1 MDFAIKVG
9 ASKERTITVDSNQTT
24 SFLWEGENVLSTPS
38 MIAEMEETCRLLLK
52 DQAIPDPEWDSVG
65 TVVKIVHLAATPV
78 GAEVFLKAEVVSA
91 EGRRVMF
98 KTEARDKLEKIGEG
112 MHERF
117 IIDVPRFRAKFN
129 EKQKQL
135 QQM

>member
-9 ASKERTITVDSNQTT
+9 ASKERTITVSSNQTT

-52 DQAIPDPEWDSVG
+52 EQAIPEREWDSVG
-65 TVVKIVHLAATPV
+65 TVVNIEHLAVTPV
-78 GAEVFLKAEVVSA
+78 GAEVFLKADVVSVD
-91 EGRRVMF
+91 ERRVIF

-112 MHERF
+112 THERF

>member
-1 MDFAIKVG
+1 MDFQIKVG
-9 ASKERTITVDSNQTT
+9 ASKERTITVSSNQTT

-52 DQAIPDPEWDSVG
+52 EQVIPEPEWDSVG
-65 TVVKIVHLAATPV
+65 TVVNIQHLAATPV
-78 GAEVFLKAEVVSA
+78 GAEVFLRAEVVSA
-91 EGRRVMF
+91 DGRRVMF
-98 KTEARDKLEKIGEG
+98 KTEARDKLEKIGDG

-117 IIDVPRFRAKFN
+117 IINVPRFRAKFN

-135 QQM
+135 QI

>member
-1 MDFAIKVG
+1 
-9 ASKERTITVDSNQTT
+9 
-24 SFLWEGENVLSTPS
+24 
-38 MIAEMEETCRLLLK
+38 
-52 DQAIPDPEWDSVG
+52 
-65 TVVKIVHLAATPV
+65 
-78 GAEVFLKAEVVSA
+78 
-91 EGRRVMF
+91 MF
-98 KTEARDKLEKIGEG
+98 KKEARDKLEKIGEG

>member
-1 MDFAIKVG
+1 
-9 ASKERTITVDSNQTT
+9 VD
-24 SFLWEGENVLSTPS
+24 
-38 MIAEMEETCRLLLK
+38 
-52 DQAIPDPEWDSVG
+52 
-65 TVVKIVHLAATPV
+65 
-78 GAEVFLKAEVVSA
+78 
-91 EGRRVMF
+91 GRRVVF

-117 IIDVPRFRAKFN
+117 MINVPRFRAKFD